1 VAGGVFDFRVDSG
14 KLIQLRVGY
23 RPGGRHIWIGG
34 KCIPENCQFS
44 IASQAKPHRSRH
56 LEVPYTESRRRPFSQ
71 PLVEIM
77 AREMSRS
84 RELQRRAERYLPG
97 GVNSPVRAFR
107 AVGGDP
113 PFLVRA
119 EGATLWDADGNRY
132 LDYFGS
138 WGPMILGHAH
148 PLVVEAIQQ
157 AAARSASFGA
167 STAVEADLAELVIAA
182 VPSMEKLRFVSS
194 GTEATMSAIRVARA
208 FTNRKYVLK
217 FEGCYHGHSDGLL
230 VKAGSGLATFGLPG
244 SAGVPPEVAHWT
256 LTMPFNDLAAV
267 EEAFASHPDQI
278 ACVIVEPVVGNM
290 GCVAPAPGY
299 LEGLRS
305 ITRETGSVL
314 IFDEVMTG
322 FRLALGGA
330 QQVFGIEPDLTCMG
344 KIIGGG
350 LPCAAFGGKAKLMD
364 LLAPLGPVYQAGT
377 LSGNPLA
384 MAAGIATLRYL
395 AAHQAEVYGGL
406 ETRTAAVAEGIAGA
420 ARDAGIEMET
430 NRVGSMVTWFFT
442 KGRVTDF
449 TTAAASDTEAF
460 GRFQRAMLDQG
471 VWLPPSQFEAG
482 FLSAAHTNADIDFTI
497 GAARTAFASMHATR
511 S

>member
-1 VAGGVFDFRVDSG
+1 
-14 KLIQLRVGY
+14 LLL
-23 RPGGRHIWIGG
+23 
-34 KCIPENCQFS
+34 
-44 IASQAKPHRSRH
+44 HRE
-56 LEVPYTESRRRPFSQ
+56 L
-71 PLVEIM
+71 
-77 AREMSRS
+77 SRS

-119 EGATLWDADGNRY
+119 EGAYLWDADGNRY

-148 PLVVEAIQQ
+148 PLVVEAIQR
-157 AAARSASFGA
+157 AAERSASFGA
-167 STAVEADLAELVIAA
+167 STAAEADLAELVITAM
-182 VPSMEKLRFVSS
+182 PSIEKLRFVSS

-208 FTNRKYVLK
+208 FTGRKYVIK

-244 SAGVPPEVAHWT
+244 SAGVPQEIAHWT
-256 LTMPFNDLAAV
+256 LALPFNDLAAV
-267 EEAFASHPDQI
+267 EEAFAKHQDEI

-290 GCVAPAPGY
+290 GCVAPAAGY
-299 LEGLRS
+299 LEGLRR
-305 ITRETGSVL
+305 ITRETGSLL

-330 QQVFGIEPDLTCMG
+330 QQVFGIDPDLTCLG

-350 LPCAAFGGKAKLMD
+350 LPCAAFGGKARMMD

-395 AAHQAEVYGGL
+395 AGHAVEVYAGL
-406 ETRTAAVAEGIAGA
+406 EKHTATVAKGVAGA
-420 ARDAGIEMET
+420 ARDAGIAVET
-430 NRVGSMVTWFFT
+430 NRAGSMVTWFFT
-442 KGRVTDF
+442 GAPVNDF
-449 TTAAASDTEAF
+449 ASAAGSDTEAF
-460 GRFQRAMLDQG
+460 GRFHRAMLDLG
-471 VWLPPSQFEAG
+471 VWLPPSQFEAA
-482 FLSAAHTNADIDFTI
+482 FLSTAHIDADIDFTVE
-497 GAARTAFASMHATR
+497 AARKAFAAMLSVR
-511 S
+511 V